1 MLSFTILL
9 VIILQLFQVA
19 QQCKENRFA
28 IKTLETFQHIE
39 DNKDKGQRVRDTAT
53 QLVALLDDD
62 ERLKTERTRAIKAK
76 ERSAQKI
83 SCFGSDGNVRNYLLI
98 FFTKTLVVV
107 VLIFFNF
114 VFTQYI

>member
-1 MLSFTILL
+1 MKIHIFSIILL
-9 VIILQLFQVA
+9 MIPCFSKVA

-62 ERLKTERTRAIKAK
+62 ERLKTERARAIKAK
-76 ERSAQKI
+76 ERSAQKM
-83 SCFGSDGNVRNYLLI
+83 SSFGSDGNVTI
-98 FFTKTLVVV
+98 FICI
-107 VLIFFNF
+107 IFK
-114 VFTQYI
+114 

>member
-1 MLSFTILL
+1 M
-9 VIILQLFQVA
+9 A
-19 QQCKENRFA
+19 QQCKENRYA

-39 DNKDKGQRVRDTAT
+39 DNKDKGQRVRDTAI

-83 SCFGSDGNVRNYLLI
+83 SSFGSDGNVRNFKFI
-98 FFTKTLVVV
+98 FKIL
-107 VLIFFNF
+107 NSCGGGYF
-114 VFTQYI
+114 VFFFILFVRYTI

>member
-1 MLSFTILL
+1 MNNPY
-9 VIILQLFQVA
+9 FQYDLIGDLYCSKVA

-39 DNKDKGQRVRDTAT
+39 DNKDKGQRVRDTAI

-62 ERLKTERTRAIKAK
+62 ERLKTERARAIKAK

-83 SCFGSDGNVRNYLLI
+83 SSFGSDGNVKIFYLYYI
-98 FFTKTLVVV
+98 LV
-107 VLIFFNF
+107 I
-114 VFTQYI
+114 

>member
-1 MLSFTILL
+1 MKDSYIHYTLNYNLFILY
-9 VIILQLFQVA
+9 FKVA

-39 DNKDKGQRVRDTAT
+39 DNKDKGQRVRDTAI

-83 SCFGSDGNVRNYLLI
+83 SNFGSDGNVRI
-98 FFTKTLVVV
+98 FF
-107 VLIFFNF
+107 IF
-114 VFTQYI
+114 Y

>member
-1 MLSFTILL
+1 MINCSK
-9 VIILQLFQVA
+9 VA

-39 DNKDKGQRVRDTAT
+39 ENKDKGQRVRDTAT

-62 ERLKTERTRAIKAK
+62 ERLKTERARAIKAK

-83 SCFGSDGNVRNYLLI
+83 SSFGSDGNVKKIVNSI
-98 FFTKTLVVV
+98 LVK
-107 VLIFFNF
+107 
-114 VFTQYI
+114 